1 MNPRAD
7 SPPFVHHTVPNR
19 SLGNEGRRVFLAAIA
34 ATTMGVAAFA
44 TALGAW
50 PVMPFAGLEV
60 ALVVVA
66 FRVLAAHDGDFEH
79 LEIGAGEVKV
89 DSRCAR
95 AVTHVAFNRAWARVV
110 VKESGDRC
118 TLGLAYAGRTVP
130 LGRLMSD
137 EGRRDLARRLA
148 GKIAVTAS

>member
-7 SPPFVHHTVPNR
+7 FPLFVHHSVPNR

-34 ATTMGVAAFA
+34 VTTMGVASFA
-44 TALGAW
+44 AMVGAW

-60 ALVVVA
+60 ALVIVA
-66 FRVLAAHDGDFEH
+66 FRVLASHDGDFEH
-79 LEIGAGEVKV
+79 LEVGPAEVKV
-89 DSRCAR
+89 DAR
-95 AVTHVAFNRAWARVV
+95 FAASVTHVVVHRPWARVV
-110 VKESGDRC
+110 MKESGNRC

-130 LGRLMSD
+130 IGRLMSD

>member
-1 MNPRAD
+1 
-7 SPPFVHHTVPNR
+7 
-19 SLGNEGRRVFLAAIA
+19 
-34 ATTMGVAAFA
+34 MGVAAFA

>member
-7 SPPFVHHTVPNR
+7 SPPFVHHSVPNR
-19 SLGNEGRRVFLAAIA
+19 SLGIRVRRVFLAAIA
-34 ATTMGVAAFA
+34 ASTMGVAAFA
-44 TALGAW
+44 AALGAW

-60 ALVVVA
+60 ALVALALRVV
-66 FRVLAAHDGDFEH
+66 AAHDGDFEH

-89 DSRCAR
+89 EAR
-95 AVTHVAFNRAWARVV
+95 FAASVTRVVFHQPWARVV
-110 VKESGDRC
+110 VKECGDRC

-130 LGRLMSD
+130 IGRLMSD

>member
-1 MNPRAD
+1 M
-7 SPPFVHHTVPNR
+7 
-19 SLGNEGRRVFLAAIA
+19 FLAAIA
-34 ATTMGVAAFA
+34 VTTMGLATFA

-60 ALVVVA
+60 ALVAIA

-79 LEIGAGEVKV
+79 LEIGAGKVKV

-95 AVTHVAFNRAWARVV
+95 SVTHVAFNQAWARVV
-110 VKESGDRC
+110 VKESGNRC
-118 TLGLAYAGRTVP
+118 TLGLAYAGRMVP